1 MTLFNTPNPDEP
13 NIQIDPNIDPLE
25 LLTAP
30 GGKFDRT
37 KYASE
42 AEMYKDIAKG
52 KVLADQYI
60 DHMKGRHDELRTDY
74 TRMREE
80 YNAGPKLKELID
92 QYSAQQSNNQGIT
105 PPADDVTPVSFNPK
119 DIEAMLELKLSQREQ
134 QKTEEANYKFVE
146 SKLTEHYG
154 SQYQSVLKQQV
165 DQLGL
170 DKDFVNELARKH
182 PNVLFKTLGLDGAKT
197 DNNLF
202 QAPIQSS
209 QRRDPF
215 APSTPKRTNAYY
227 QKLRK
232 EQPAVYRSPKIQDQ
246 MFKDAAELGDAFQD
260 GDWNTIGHR

>member
-1 MTLFNTPNPDEP
+1 MTLFNDTNQNEP
-13 NIQIDPNIDPLE
+13 NIQIDPNVDPLE

-30 GGKFDRT
+30 GAKFDRT
-37 KYASE
+37 KYTSE

-60 DHMKGRHDELRTDY
+60 DHMKARQDELRTDY
-74 TRMREE
+74 AQMREV

-92 QYSAQQSNNQGIT
+92 QYSAQQSNNQGNL
-105 PPADDVTPVSFNPK
+105 PPADDVKPVSFDPK
-119 DIEAMLELKLSQREQ
+119 DIEAMLEQKLSQREQ
-134 QKTEEANYKFVE
+134 LKTEEANYKFVE

-154 SQYQSVLKQQV
+154 PQFQSVLKQQV

-182 PNVLFKTLGLDGAKT
+182 PTVLFKTLGLDGQKT
-197 DNNLF
+197 DGTF
-202 QAPIQSS
+202 QAPPQST

-215 APSTPKRTNAYY
+215 APSTPRRTNAYY

-232 EQPAVYRSPKIQDQ
+232 DQPALYRTPKIQDQ
-246 MFKDAAELGDAFQD
+246 MFKDAVALGDEFND
-260 GDWNTIGHR
+260 GDWNAYGH